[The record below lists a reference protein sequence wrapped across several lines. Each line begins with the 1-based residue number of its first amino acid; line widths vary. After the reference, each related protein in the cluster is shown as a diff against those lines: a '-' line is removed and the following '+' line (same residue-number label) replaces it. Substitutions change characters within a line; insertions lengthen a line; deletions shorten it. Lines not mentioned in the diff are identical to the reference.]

1 MAKMGLSPRRRACFP
16 KRAFSTIFLKTQL
29 SVVISLRPGHPERSK
44 WASRL
49 GGVRILSEEVFQRIY
64 KVVGN
69 PSCLGFFWLC
79 LRGPGPLRKRPGS
92 LEGGPKSAPEAIRR
106 TQKEEQFC
114 FSRPNLG
121 ANSCTQV
128 WVFYVRN
135 AFSSVRVVIR
145 VSSWARKGVNPRAR
159 EAAKHERN
167 LFKTVSGS

>member
-79 LRGPGPLRKRPGS
+79 LGGPGPLRKRPGS
-92 LEGGPKSAPEAIRR
+92 PKGGSEKRARGDPKDAKGR
-106 TQKEEQFC
+106 TILLFAAQLGRKFVHKSMVVLRAKRIFVGSGGHQGFL
-114 FSRPNLG
+114 LG
-121 ANSCTQV
+121 AKGGQPKGPGGRQT
-128 WVFYVRN
+128 R
-135 AFSSVRVVIR
+135 AKSV
-145 VSSWARKGVNPRAR
+145 
-159 EAAKHERN
+159 
-167 LFKTVSGS
+167 